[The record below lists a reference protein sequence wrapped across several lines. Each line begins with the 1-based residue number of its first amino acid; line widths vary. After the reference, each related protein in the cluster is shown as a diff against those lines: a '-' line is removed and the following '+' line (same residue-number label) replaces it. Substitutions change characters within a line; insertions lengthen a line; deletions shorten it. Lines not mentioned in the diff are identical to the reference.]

1 MRLVQET
8 TFSGIEWTDNR
19 LEIGEFVDCVFEN
32 CNFNEADLSRFEF
45 EDCIFKECNLSMIN
59 VVATSFRKI
68 TFEDCKIIGV
78 HFNKIQQFLCDMR
91 FVNSNLS
98 YSVFYELKVKGLH
111 FDSCKLLQADFSQSE
126 LKSAVFKDTD
136 LSGAVFNATDLS
148 MADFR
153 TAIQFQINPIDNILN
168 KTRFSKDNVLGLV
181 KHLPIK
187 IE

>member
-8 TFSGIEWTDNR
+8 TFSGIEWAVNK

-45 EDCIFKECNLSMIN
+45 EDCVFKDCNLSMIS
-59 VVATSFRKI
+59 VVATSFRKV
-68 TFEDCKIIGV
+68 TFEDCKIMGV
-78 HFNKIQQFLCDMR
+78 HFNKIQQFLCDML
-91 FVNSNLS
+91 FVSSNLS
-98 YSVFYELKVKGLH
+98 YSVFYELKVKGLQ
-111 FDSCKLLQADFSQSE
+111 FENCKLLQADFSQSE

-153 TAIQFQINPIDNILN
+153 TAIQFQINPEDNTLN
-168 KTRFSKDNVLGLV
+168 KTLFSKENVLGLV